1 MFKVKQN
8 LTILTLIL
16 ATAIPA
22 PSLKPLIQLA
32 KEDLSDR

>member
-22 PSLKPLIQLA
+22 PSLKPLA